1 MRMNKPLRNT
11 EYSNSEL
18 ISAEP
23 EIDPRL
29 IFLTRAAVR
38 FDLVQAGEMTV
49 DEAFDGLVIS
59 LQCACAC
66 DRDRVERW
74 ERLDGARRRCKGRAA

>member
-1 MRMNKPLRNT
+1 MNKPLRNA

-18 ISAEP
+18 ISSEP
-23 EIDPRL
+23 EIDRRL

-59 LQCACAC
+59 LQCACDHA
-66 DRDRVERW
+66 RIERW
-74 ERLDGARRRCKGRAA
+74 ERIDSARRLRKGRTA